1 MAFSVLN
8 RRPDSGLGNVRSSP
22 GDPSRNI
29 DWLLMLAQAALV
41 VVGCFTVYS
50 ASRTKVTGGSDV
62 PFGYLYATR
71 QVIFV
76 IIAAAAMLFVMSL
89 DYAWLR
95 ERAKFLYGVTIM
107 ALVLVF
113 LLGKVRSGARLSF
126 DVGPVNF
133 QPAELAKVTVLLALA
148 AFLSEANTDSVSYER
163 FVGALWIG
171 GVPTVLIILQPDL
184 GSSAVLVALMM
195 GVLLVA
201 GARAKYIAM
210 ITLLALSTVGAA
222 VVSGLVDN
230 YQLRRIEAWL
240 NPNSVELRLQ
250 EYIFQGRNALQ
261 ATALGGLTGKGW
273 LNGDLTNT
281 KGDIPVQWADFPFSA
296 IGEQFGLLGCAVVL
310 ALFAMALFRIW
321 RIAHLSKDLLGTY
334 ICAGVFTMLLWQVFQ
349 SVAMTLGLMPITGLP
364 MPFISYGGSGMLA
377 FFMMFG
383 LVQSVH
389 MRRMR

>member
-22 GDPSRNI
+22 GDPSRNV
-29 DWLLMLAQAALV
+29 DWLLLLAQAALV
-41 VVGCFTVYS
+41 VIGCLTVYS
-50 ASRTKVTGGSDV
+50 ASRTKITGGSDV
-62 PFGYLYATR
+62 PFGYLFATR
-71 QVIFV
+71 QVVFV
-76 IIAAAAMLFVMSL
+76 IFAAVAMLFVMSL

-95 ERAKFLYGVTIM
+95 ERAKFLYGLTLV
-107 ALVLVF
+107 ALVLLF
-113 LLGKVRSGARLSF
+113 LLGKVSGGARLSF
-126 DVGPVNF
+126 DVGPINF
-133 QPAELAKVTVLLALA
+133 QPAEIAKVTVLLALA
-148 AFLSEANTDSVSYER
+148 AFLSEENTDSVSYER

-184 GSSAVLVALMM
+184 GSSSVMVALMM
-195 GVLLVA
+195 GLLLVA

-210 ITLLALSTVGAA
+210 ITFLALSTVGAA

-240 NPNSVELRLQ
+240 NPGSTEDALQ
-250 EYIFQGRNALQ
+250 QYIFQGENALR
-261 ATALGGLTGKGW
+261 ATALGGLTGNGW
-273 LNGDLTNT
+273 LNGELTNT

-296 IGEQFGLLGCAVVL
+296 IGEQFGLLGCIAVL
-310 ALFAMALFRIW
+310 SLFALALFRIW
-321 RIAHLSKDLLGTY
+321 RIAHLSKDVLGTY

-364 MPFISYGGSGMLA
+364 MPFISYGGSGTVA
-377 FFMMFG
+377 FFLMFG
-383 LVQSVH
+383 MVQSVH